1 MKEEIRCIDPDKGA
15 MLAAYEMGL
24 LTSQDRNEFE
34 QHVSLC
40 PACQEQL
47 YAMAPHM
54 TTMQANPAS
63 TGETLS
69 GGMGGMGS
77 MGSMQSH
84 AFGQAG
90 LGQLEKELRRE
101 AERSRRRAA
110 GEDRPGEG
118 GAFQWL
124 RDLGRRWRP
133 DRGWKGSWT
142 TWVPAVVTV
151 GLLLVTLFQQIP
163 SGTGPNWSEYAV
175 LEPLPYTHQEVR
187 GATGS
192 ESAPTS
198 GPTSAPAEGDI
209 GAGHARGAL
218 AQFAHAAAVY
228 QRGDYAEAAPLLAQA
243 ADLLAARPE
252 GAGPN
257 GEQARLLAGVSFLLA
272 GRLTEARIYLDSALG
287 ADLPVIAYR
296 ARWYRAQL
304 ALLQGEPDRAREALS
319 ELAEHSPGYGERA
332 RALLDRLPAQE

>member
-24 LTSQDRNEFE
+24 LTSQDRREFE

-69 GGMGGMGS
+69 GGMGGM
-77 MGSMQSH
+77 QSH

-118 GAFQWL
+118 GLLPWL
-124 RDLGRRWRP
+124 RDLGERWWP

-142 TWVPAVVTV
+142 TWVPAAVTV

-163 SGTGPNWSEYAV
+163 SGTGPDWSEYAV
-175 LEPLPYTHQEVR
+175 LEPLPYAHQDVR

-192 ESAPTS
+192 PATPTQ
-198 GPTSAPAEGDI
+198 APAEGDP
-209 GAGHARGAL
+209 GAGPASTAL
-218 AQFAHAAAVY
+218 AQFADGAAHY
-228 QRGDYAEAAPLLAQA
+228 ETGDYTEAAPLLAQA

-252 GAGPN
+252 GAGPA
-257 GEQARLLAGVSFLLA
+257 GEQARLLAGVSYLLA
-272 GRLTEARIYLDSALG
+272 GRLTEARIQLGSALG
-287 ADLPVIAYR
+287 ADLPVIVDR

-332 RALLDRLPAQE
+332 RALLDRLPAHE

>member
-1 MKEEIRCIDPDKGA
+1 MKEEIRCIDPNKGA

-24 LTSQDRNEFE
+24 LTSQDRREFE

-63 TGETLS
+63 PGETLG
-69 GGMGGMGS
+69 GGMSGMGS
-77 MGSMQSH
+77 MGGMQSH
-84 AFGQAG
+84 AFGKAG
-90 LGQLEKELRRE
+90 LDQLEKELRRE

-118 GAFQWL
+118 GLLPWL
-124 RDLGRRWRP
+124 RDLGQHWWP

-142 TWVPAVVTV
+142 TWVPATVTV
-151 GLLLVTLFQQIP
+151 GLLLVTLLQQIP

-175 LEPLPYTHQEVR
+175 LEPLPYAHQEVR

-192 ESAPTS
+192 ASAPKSASTS
-198 GPTSAPAEGDI
+198 GPAEGDI
-209 GAGHARGAL
+209 GAGQASGAL
-218 AQFAHAAAVY
+218 AQFADAAALY
-228 QRGDYAEAAPLLAQA
+228 ETGDYAEAAPLLAQA

-252 GAGPN
+252 GAGPA
-257 GEQARLLAGVSFLLA
+257 GEQARLLAGVSYLLA
-272 GRLTEARIYLDSALG
+272 GGLTEARIHLGSALG
-287 ADLPVIAYR
+287 ADLPVIVDR